1 MFPYETTSVPM
12 HMHITC
18 RCELV
23 QMSDILADTSYAYY
37 SNHTAEPIG
46 QSDDLTAVE
55 VSLSDH

>member
-1 MFPYETTSVPM
+1 
-12 HMHITC
+12 
-18 RCELV
+18 
-23 QMSDILADTSYAYY
+23 MSDILADTFRYAYY